1 MRAEQPAAPWRPA
14 GAVALRA
21 CLLLALICCSAPVHA
36 ASQVWAQV
44 GEGELRSDLMLLD
57 DAGLINLPLNDWPV
71 PLADIDRVMQRLDPT
86 RLRTQAQ
93 KDAYARIEERLAP
106 SNRNH
111 FRPSEAGIAGG
122 KSGLLRDFD
131 TLARDDG
138 GAYVSTSAYGYRWA
152 AELTLDYSFS
162 PADHQPVRLDGSNL
176 TTRLGNW
183 LLSLNT
189 LDKWWGP
196 GDETSLILSNNAR
209 PIPVAEL
216 ERATSE
222 PFDFPV
228 LRWFGPW
235 RLIVFVGEE
244 EQNRPD
250 VRDAL
255 FFGNRLSFK
264 PTYWLEIAGSRTTQ
278 FCGSGRPCNLTVWRN
293 TLIGNDTTQ
302 YSGNIDKPGHAQA
315 GYEFR
320 VSDPFRE
327 LPLAFYYQAIGN
339 DEINRLP
346 ARLMKQYGLDSWV
359 GLGNGDTLRG
369 FVEYTDST
377 CGAGRSGVG
386 GIGIGST
393 APGPQ
398 FDCAYY
404 NTVFFAGYRYRDLNI
419 GDTADMDAI
428 LRTVGLRWERSAGD
442 EWQLKLQSGHFDRG
456 NVLLAYDPV
465 SPTGGS
471 LYDSVQVQYR
481 RALFGGTLAVQLG
494 AERQNP
500 PEAIGDGRAFGY
512 ISWSR
517 PL

>member
-1 MRAEQPAAPWRPA
+1 MRADRVRFGQQRLEGWSLTAA
-14 GAVALRA
+14 
-21 CLLLALICCSAPVHA
+21 LLLVLVGCSPPVQA

-44 GEGELRSDLMLLD
+44 GEGRLRSDLMLLD

-71 PLADIDRVMQRLDPT
+71 PLADIDRVMQRLDPS

-93 KDAYARIEERLAP
+93 KDAYARIEVRLAP
-106 SNRNH
+106 TGNNH
-111 FRPSEAGIAGG
+111 FHPTEAGIAGG
-122 KSGLLRDFD
+122 RSSLLRDFD

-138 GAYVSTSAYGYRWA
+138 AAYVSTAAYGYRWA
-152 AELTLDYSFS
+152 AELTLDYTFS

-183 LLSLNT
+183 LFSLNT

-228 LRWFGPW
+228 LRWLGPW
-235 RLIVFVGEE
+235 RLIVFVGQE

-278 FCGSGRPCNLTVWRN
+278 FCGSGRSCGLTVWRN
-293 TLIGNDTTQ
+293 VLLGNDTIQ
-302 YSGNIDKPGHAQA
+302 YASEADKPGHAQA

-320 VSDPFRE
+320 VSDPFRVV
-327 LPLAFYYQAIGN
+327 PVAFYYQAIGN
-339 DEINRLP
+339 DEIHRLP
-346 ARLMKQYGLDSWV
+346 GRLMKQYGADTWV
-359 GLGNGDTLRG
+359 GLGNGDTLRA

-377 CGAGRSGVG
+377 CGAGRSGP
-386 GIGIGST
+386 GSVSGLT
-393 APGPQ
+393 SGPQ
-398 FDCAYY
+398 YDCAYY
-404 NTVFFAGYRYRDLNI
+404 NTVFFAGYRFRDLNI
-419 GDTADMDAI
+419 GDTTDMDAL
-428 LRTVGLRWERSAGD
+428 LRTVGLRWERSEGD
-442 EWQLKLQSGHFDRG
+442 EWVVKLQSGHFDRG
-456 NVLLAYDPV
+456 NLPLPYDPV

-471 LYDSVQVQYR
+471 LYDSVQLQYH
-481 RALFGGTLAVQLG
+481 RALFGGTLALQLG
-494 AERQNP
+494 AERQRP
-500 PEAIGDGRAFGY
+500 AEETGDGRAFGY

>member
-1 MRAEQPAAPWRPA
+1 MRAPDSGCVLW
-14 GAVALRA
+14 LRL
-21 CLLLALICCSAPVHA
+21 CLLVLLSSGTVLEAQA

-44 GEGELRSDLMLLD
+44 GEGRLRSDLMLLAD
-57 DAGLINLPLNDWPV
+57 TGLIKLPLNDWPI
-71 PLADIDRVMQRLDPT
+71 PLADIDRVIERLDPS

-93 KDAYARIEERLAP
+93 KDAYARIQQRLAP
-106 SNRNH
+106 TNTNYFH
-111 FRPSEAGIAGG
+111 PTEAGIVAGRA
-122 KSGLLRDFD
+122 SLLRDFD

-138 GAYVSTSAYGYRWA
+138 DAYVSTAAYGYRWA
-152 AELTLDYSFS
+152 AELTLDYTFS

-183 LLSLNT
+183 LFSLNT

-209 PIPVAEL
+209 PIPVVEL

-222 PFDFPV
+222 PSALPV

-235 RLIVFVGEE
+235 RLIVVVGEQ

-264 PTYWLEIAGSRTTQ
+264 PAYWLEIAASRTTQ
-278 FCGSGRPCNLTVWRN
+278 FCGSGRPCGLTVWRN
-293 TLIGNDTTQ
+293 VLIGNDTTQ
-302 YSGNIDKPGHAQA
+302 YSGNVDKPGHAQA

-320 VSDPFRE
+320 VSDPFRQV
-327 LPLAFYYQAIGN
+327 PVAVYYQAIGN

-346 ARLMKQYGLDSWV
+346 ARLMKQYGAESWL
-359 GLGNGDTLRG
+359 GLGNGDTVRG
-369 FVEYTDST
+369 FLEYTDST
-377 CGAGRSGVG
+377 CGAGRSGPG
-386 GIGIGST
+386 GVGIGSL

-398 FDCAYY
+398 YDCAYF
-404 NTVFFAGYRYRDLNI
+404 NSVFFAGYRYRDPNI
-419 GDTADMDAI
+419 GDTTDMDAI
-428 LRTVGLRWERSAGD
+428 LRTIGLRWERAAGD

-456 NVLLAYDPV
+456 NLLLPYDPV
-465 SPTGGS
+465 SPSGSS
-471 LYDSVQVQYR
+471 LYDSVQAQYR
-481 RALFGGTLAVQLG
+481 RPLLGGTLGVQLG
-494 AERQNP
+494 GERQRP
-500 PEAIGDGRAFGY
+500 AEAIGGSRAFGY